1 MATIDPPA
9 SVRPLAPVDL
19 YRRCDP
25 AALPFDTTAEVGP
38 LVDVVGQPRA
48 VAALRFGVGMVHE
61 GFNIFVLGSSGMG
74 RHALVRRFL
83 EDQAKHRPVPQ
94 DLCYVHNFEQPHKPR
109 VLCLPAG
116 TGAALR
122 DDMRELVEDL
132 RVALPAMFESE
143 EYQTRRHVLE
153 EEIKE
158 RPEQAFADLSHRAR
172 ERGFAMLRT
181 PVGLVFAPL
190 QPGTEEVIEPDAFK
204 QLPEDERK
212 RLQGEIEA
220 LQTDVQKILRQMPR
234 WERELRDAVRKLD
247 REVTDNAVVH
257 LIDEIRVKYAALPA
271 VVAYLD
277 SVQSDVI
284 DNAGDFVGREEP
296 QPHESAGAQAQD
308 SQPSLR
314 RYRVNILID
323 HGASPHGP
331 IVYEDNPTYTNLV
344 GRVEYIAQM
353 GALVTDFNL
362 IKPGALHQANGGYL
376 LLEARKVLSQ
386 PYAWEALKRA
396 LQSHQVRIEA
406 LGQALGLVS
415 TVSLEPEPLD
425 LDIKVALIGEPLLY
439 YLLCAYDPEFSQLFK
454 VVADLD
460 DRMTW
465 DDDGLPDYARLIA
478 TLAHRRGLRPLN
490 RAGVAR
496 MIEHGARMAD
506 DQARLSMFQE
516 GIDNLLCEAD
526 WQAAQAGAGVIDA
539 PHVQQAIDAQIYR
552 SDRLRAR
559 IHEGILR
566 ETILIDTEGA
576 VAGQV
581 NGLSVIQLGNFAFGQ
596 PSRITAVVR
605 LGKGDVVDIERQ
617 VELGGPLHSKGVL
630 ILSGFLGARYAAD
643 RPLALSASLVFE
655 QSYGG
660 VDGDSASSA
669 ELYALLSAIAG
680 LPVRQGLAVTGSVNQ
695 RGQVQAIG
703 GVNEKIE
710 GFFDVCRARGLT
722 GEHGVLIPAANV
734 KHLMLRHDVVA
745 AVAAG
750 QFNVYPIATI
760 DEGIALLTGVAAG
773 ERGPDGAYPPDSV
786 NGRVA
791 ARLRELSEAARAFQ
805 APPGAATGESPS
817 EGQA

>member
-1 MATIDPPA
+1 MATHDPTGT
-9 SVRPLAPVDL
+9 VLPLPVAAL

-25 AALPFDTTAEVGP
+25 DALPFDTTADIEP
-38 LVDVVGQPRA
+38 LADVVGQPRA
-48 VAALRFGVGMVHE
+48 VAALQFGVGIGHE
-61 GFNIFVLGSSGMG
+61 GFNVFVLGAPGMG

-116 TGAALR
+116 TGVALR

-132 RVALPAMFESE
+132 RAALPAMFESE

-153 EEIKE
+153 EEMKE
-158 RPEQAFADLSHRAR
+158 RPEQAFADLNHRAR

-190 QPGTEEVIEPDAFK
+190 QPGKEEVIEPDAFK

-212 RLQGEIEA
+212 RLQTEIES

-247 REVTDNAVVH
+247 REVTDNAVAH
-257 LIDEIRVKYAALPA
+257 QIDEIRAKYAALPA
-271 VVAYLD
+271 VIAYLD
-277 SVQSDVI
+277 SVQADVI
-284 DNAGDFVGREEP
+284 DNAGDFVGQGEP
-296 QPHESAGAQAQD
+296 QPGAEGGQSPD
-308 SQPSLR
+308 GQPPLR
-314 RYRVNILID
+314 RYRVNVLID
-323 HGASPHGP
+323 HSASPHGP
-331 IVYEDNPTYTNLV
+331 IVYEDNPTFTNLV

-376 LLEARKVLSQ
+376 LLEARKVLGQ

-415 TVSLEPEPLD
+415 TVSLEPEPLP
-425 LDIKVALIGEPLLY
+425 LDTKVALIGEPLLY

-460 DRMTW
+460 DRMPW
-465 DDDGLPDYARLIA
+465 DDAGLPDYARLIA
-478 TLAHRRGLRPLN
+478 TLAKRRGLRPLS
-490 RAGVAR
+490 RGGAAR
-496 MIEHGARMAD
+496 VIEHGARMAD

-516 GIDNLLCEAD
+516 GLDNLLCEAD
-526 WQAAQAGAGVIDA
+526 WQAARGAADVIDA
-539 PHVQQAIDAQIYR
+539 PHVQQAIDAQVYR

-566 ETILIDTEGA
+566 ETILIDVTGA
-576 VAGQV
+576 VPGQV
-581 NGLSVIQLGNFAFGQ
+581 NGLSVIQIGNFAFGQ

-669 ELYALLSAIAG
+669 ELYALLSAIAD

-722 GEHGVLIPAANV
+722 GDQGVLIPASNV
-734 KHLMLRHDVVA
+734 KHLMLRHDVVD
-745 AVAAG
+745 AVATG
-750 QFNVYPIATI
+750 QFNVYPVATV

-773 ERGPDGAYPPDSV
+773 TAGPDGSYPPDSV

-791 ARLRELSEAARAFQ
+791 VRLHALGEAARAFQ
-805 APPGAATGESPS
+805 APPAAAAGEAPAGS
-817 EGQA
+817 AA